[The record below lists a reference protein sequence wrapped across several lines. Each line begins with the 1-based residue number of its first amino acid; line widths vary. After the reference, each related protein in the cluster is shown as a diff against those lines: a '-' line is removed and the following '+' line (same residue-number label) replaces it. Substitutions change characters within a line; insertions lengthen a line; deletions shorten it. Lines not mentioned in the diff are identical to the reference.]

1 MLEIILIT
9 ICGAIFGSYATLF
22 AYRLPLNESLFGRYF
37 GPKSRC
43 PNCNIVI
50 KTRHLI
56 PLINWLIT
64 LGKCANCKN
73 KISLTHLFTELTTTI
88 SFIIC
93 YLKFGFSELFILNT
107 LFCTC
112 LVIITTT
119 DYSHNIFPDK
129 ILAFM
134 ACIAAIIRT
143 LSQQSINEMIFTIAL
158 SIIFIAIFYRI
169 FLVKNKIDINI
180 KNNYSSIR
188 QEIILLGQNLSHQQL
203 EGYCKIIIIS
213 AILLPIIN
221 FIQYFIVI
229 IVIFIL
235 FIGINKMPFYS
246 NIQNKIQ
253 QNSKSLNNKNDLP
266 NKRIYYFGYI
276 LTLTLFIII
285 MIGE

>member
-1 MLEIILIT
+1 
-9 ICGAIFGSYATLF
+9 
-22 AYRLPLNESLFGRYF
+22 
-37 GPKSRC
+37 
-43 PNCNIVI
+43 
-50 KTRHLI
+50 
-56 PLINWLIT
+56 
-64 LGKCANCKN
+64 
-73 KISLTHLFTELTTTI
+73 
-88 SFIIC
+88 
-93 YLKFGFSELFILNT
+93 
-107 LFCTC
+107 